1 MEKNRIKRDHE
12 KVLADGKTYL
22 EGILENIVDIVQIS
36 DVNDTWLSVNPAF
49 ERIMGYK
56 AEEVIGKKSGELS
69 FFPDE
74 EKKKIAEIEKAV
86 HEEGKSVSGVEL
98 VFITKSGKRVNIS
111 YSEARLRDS
120 EGKDIGSVAVLRDVT
135 EKRKQ
140 GAKLKKS
147 NEFNRLLIENL
158 PVAIWMCDKSGR
170 CNFINKEYTRLL
182 GYRKEDVLGKTEQE
196 SPYVCE
202 TGLPYIK
209 EGTIEA
215 LDKIW
220 ESAGGRKKPKEFP
233 EGEVPIKAKDGKI
246 TIHHG
251 IEIPFGE
258 GDTRLWA
265 SMDITELRKRE
276 LSLKSAIS
284 NLGSVLS
291 KASEG
296 DLSIRVNLSKISEEY
311 RPIGENINSVIASF
325 NRMID
330 AIKNASEDVS
340 DKAQRVA
347 TASEE
352 TTAAIEEIGES
363 MKAVAKEAEKQS
375 EAAINQASAAEE
387 TQSAIEEQAR
397 ASQELSTVGQ
407 ELLNLSDNLLET
419 LKPLKIKPAKK

>member
-74 EKKKIAEIEKAV
+74 EKKKIAEIEKVV

>member
-74 EKKKIAEIEKAV
+74 EKKKIAEIEKVV

-375 EAAINQASAAEE
+375 EAAISQASAAEE